1 MLVRLSDVACSMKSL
16 RPMISGDTIL
26 ECLILECGVST
37 GSGES
42 VMSNL
47 CLVLRVLGVTNR
59 LGIGGL
65 SFRVLVSSRLFAE
78 IAVGRTGF
86 RYRRLGILSLI
97 SLGVQVGVELESS
110 SRDMRMLR
118 VVSPSDGVDSLSS
131 W

>member
-1 MLVRLSDVACSMKSL
+1 
-16 RPMISGDTIL
+16 
-26 ECLILECGVST
+26 
-37 GSGES
+37 
-42 VMSNL
+42 MSNL
-47 CLVLRVLGVTNR
+47 RLVLRVLSVTNR

-65 SFRVLVSSRLFAE
+65 SFRVLVSSRLFVE

-97 SLGVQVGVELESS
+97 SLGVEVGVELESS

-131 W
+131 